1 MSEEM
6 INELV
11 NLLRHT
17 QCDVSYEVK
26 EKPQGVHIVIDVTQ
40 KQMDEIINGMQPN

>member
-1 MSEEM
+1 MSKEM

-17 QCDVSYEVK
+17 KCDVSYEVK
-26 EKPQGVHIVIDVTQ
+26 DKPQGVHITIDVTQ
-40 KQMDEIINGMQPN
+40 EQMDEIVNRMQPN